1 MLVLLLTLFFGMLF
15 FAFPLYVVI
24 LLSAVITFQVF
35 YPSLPMS
42 MVCQQMVDGFRIFTL
57 LAVPLFIFSGK
68 IMGTGKISDK
78 LVYFVRAMVGHVP
91 GGLAHTTVGSCAVF
105 GAISGSTAATVAAIG
120 GAIYPKL
127 LKAGYRDSF
136 SLGLIVNA
144 SNLAALIPPSILM
157 ILYGVQVKCSI
168 GELFI
173 AGIVPGLFVMVLFM
187 AYCYYWAK
195 KNNVPVEPRLAWK
208 ERWNA
213 LKEAKWAL
221 GLPVIII
228 GGMFGG
234 VFSSS
239 ETAAIAVLYSLIVE
253 CIIYKSL
260 KWKDLYKI
268 MLETGVLTAV
278 VFILFGASQF
288 FSWLLSFSQV
298 PQQLLSWMVESPW
311 MNKWT
316 FLLLVNVCFFLA
328 CMIIDGAPA
337 MMIMNPILFPIAM
350 KYGIDPVHLGIII
363 TTQTTIGAGTPPF
376 GINIFT
382 ACVAFKES
390 YLKVISEVWVF
401 IGILTIAAVLISV
414 FPQISLWLPK
424 IFFN

>member
-1 MLVLLLTLFFGMLF
+1 MLVMLLTLFFCMLF
-15 FAFPLYVVI
+15 FAFPLYIVI
-24 LLSAVITFQVF
+24 LLSAILTFTVF
-35 YPSLPMS
+35 YSHFPMT
-42 MVCQQMVDGFRIFTL
+42 MVCMQIVDGFRIFTL

-68 IMGTGKISDK
+68 IMGSGKISDK
-78 LVYFVRAMVGHVP
+78 LVNFVQAMLGHIP

-127 LKAGYRDSF
+127 LQAGYRDSF

-173 AGIVPGLFVMVLFM
+173 AGIVPGILVTIMFM

-195 KNNVPVEPRLAWK
+195 KAKVPLEKKAGWK

-213 LKEAKWAL
+213 LKDAKWAL

-234 VFSSS
+234 VFSPS
-239 ETAAIAVLYSLIVE
+239 ETAAVAVLYSIVVE
-253 CIIYKSL
+253 CVIYKSL
-260 KWKDLYKI
+260 KWKDLYYTA
-268 MLETGVLTAV
+268 LDTGVLTAV
-278 VFILFGASQF
+278 VFILFGSSQF

-298 PQQLLSWMVESPW
+298 PQNLLSWMVSSPY

-328 CMIIDGAPA
+328 CMVIDGAPA

-350 KYGIDPVHLGIII
+350 KYGIDPIHLGIII

-376 GINIFT
+376 GVNIFT

-390 YLKVISEVWVF
+390 YMKVISEVWVS
-401 IGILTIAAVLISV
+401 IGLLVLAAVLISI
-414 FPQISLWLPK
+414 FPSISLSLPNLLFK
-424 IFFN
+424 

>member
-1 MLVLLLTLFFGMLF
+1 MLVLLLTLFFGMLL

-24 LLSAVITFQVF
+24 LLSAVITFKIF
-35 YPSLPMS
+35 YPSLPMG

-57 LAVPLFIFSGK
+57 LAVPMFILSGK
-68 IMGTGKISDK
+68 IMGAGKISDK

-120 GAIYPKL
+120 GAVYPKL

-173 AGIVPGLFVMVLFM
+173 AGIVPGLVVMIMFM
-187 AYCYYWAK
+187 VYCYYWAK
-195 KNNVPVEPRLAWK
+195 KNNVPVEQRLGWR

-239 ETAAIAVLYSLIVE
+239 ETAAIAVLYSLFVE

-298 PQQLLSWMVESPW
+298 PQNLLSWMVASPW

-316 FLLLVNVCFFLA
+316 FLLVVNVCFFIA

-337 MMIMNPILFPIAM
+337 MMIMNPILFPIAL

-390 YLKVISEVWVF
+390 YLKVIGEVWVF
-401 IGILTIAAVLISV
+401 IGILAVAAVLISV
-414 FPQISLWLPK
+414 FPQISLWLPELL
-424 IFFN
+424 FN